1 MKNFIFSFLA
11 LLLLPTY
18 MMGQAQAIKG
28 KVVDS
33 NGMGIPGAIIASAD
47 ARATADADFD
57 GNFTINAKPGDVL
70 KISMLGFDSVSVPA
84 TAAPMTITLKEAG
97 DTALK
102 EVVVIGYGTRKKID
116 NTSAVASLKAED
128 VTKTK
133 VLNASQAI
141 QGKAAGV
148 QVTSSDAPGSTPS
161 VVIRGL
167 GTALGG
173 RNPLY
178 IVDGMPTEN
187 INNINTNDITS
198 YEILKDASALAIYG
212 TRAANGVIIIT
223 TKKGKGD
230 KVSVEVESFAGV
242 RTPLKKVKM
251 ANGDQYAAY
260 SNAALGTNTF
270 ATNQPVN
277 TNWLDEITRTG
288 SYTQNNISVSGA
300 SENIKYFFSAG
311 NYEEKAILNG
321 LDYSR
326 TTFRNNNEFK
336 LSKKVT
342 LNQNL
347 SFTSSK
353 SAPKPLGAF
362 TNAYKQSPI
371 VPVRFADGQYG
382 VSRVDA
388 NGVAGPVG
396 SSFNNVGNPVAQ
408 LDFYDEQQRS
418 VTLQGGLKLDW
429 EIIDGLKFTSQ
440 FNGEYYNWKQ
450 YNFED
455 KQGIWMAANPNKTEA
470 DYVAT
475 HEKDPVNLLTRG
487 REEYF
492 NWNLSNY
499 FTYNKVF
506 ANIHDVEVTA
516 GIEASVKGPRET
528 LTIARKNVSENSNY
542 WSLYNAKD
550 AKGVDYVADITSLY
564 DIRYNE
570 SRLASYFGRVQYKL
584 MDKYLFTG
592 TIRRDGSSN
601 FAKDYRWGTFPS
613 FGIGWV
619 MTKESFL
626 SDIKGVDLIKL
637 RGSWGRLGNQNVP
650 LNTQAYASGLNAY
663 LGGSLLYQ
671 GTTINSQIDPS
682 LSWEITEEASAGVD
696 FEFLSNR
703 LKGSFDVYDKNTNN
717 VILNTKPY
725 MTSGM
730 TISTPA
736 HVGEVSNKGFEV
748 ALRWDDKINDNLSY
762 WVGGNFSHNTNK
774 LAGLKDFDISPVVGG
789 NLGNGQDTKMLNK
802 TSVGQPLGSFYL
814 YEYAGIDPANG
825 KMLYYNAAG
834 DKVTQNLLDANKDKK
849 YVGSILPK
857 NNYGVT
863 LGLNYKNIDFSVDG
877 YGTGGAKVYNGK
889 KAQRFT
895 GENIEASLT
904 SNYWTPTNTTAA
916 NPKPFNEVPVA
927 STYYMESGDFFRI
940 NNITLGYKLPLTETS
955 FINYCRLYVNAIN
968 PFITQKFSGFSPEL
982 NGNGDPYGTQGIELD
997 AYPTLRS
1004 FVIGAN
1010 LKF

>member
-11 LLLLPTY
+11 LLLLPAY
-18 MMGQAQAIKG
+18 MSGQAIKG

-33 NGMGIPGAIIASAD
+33 SGMGIPGAIISASNS
-47 ARATADADFD
+47 RATADADFD
-57 GNFTINAKPGDVL
+57 GNFTINAKVGETL
-70 KISMLGFDSVSVPA
+70 KITMLGFDSVSLAA
-84 TAAPMTITLKEAG
+84 TLDPMTITLKESG
-97 DTALK
+97 DTVLK
-102 EVVVIGYGTRKKID
+102 DVVVIGYGTRKKVD
-116 NTSAVASLKAED
+116 NTSAITSLKAED

-148 QVTSSDAPGSTPS
+148 QVISSDLPGSTPS

-173 RNPLY
+173 RSPLY

-198 YEILKDASALAIYG
+198 YEILKDASSLAIYG

-230 KVSVEVESFAGV
+230 KVSVEIESFAGF
-242 RTPLKKVKM
+242 RNPLKKVKM
-251 ANGDQYAAY
+251 ADANQYAAY

-270 ATNQPVN
+270 AANQPVN
-277 TNWLDEITRTG
+277 TNWLDAITRTG
-288 SYTQNNISVSGA
+288 SYTQNNISISGA

-311 NYEEKAILNG
+311 NYEEQAILNG
-321 LDYSR
+321 LNYGR

-336 LSKKVT
+336 ISKKVT
-342 LNQNL
+342 LSQNL
-347 SFTSSK
+347 SFTSAN

-362 TNAYKQSPI
+362 TNAYKQSPL
-371 VPVRFADGQYG
+371 VPVRFSDGQYG
-382 VSRVDA
+382 VSRVNA
-388 NGVAGPVG
+388 SGVANQVG

-408 LDFYDEQQRS
+408 LDFYNEQQRS
-418 VTLQGGLKLDW
+418 VTLQGGLKLDY
-429 EIIDGLKFTSQ
+429 EIIKGLKFTSQ
-440 FNGEYYNWKQ
+440 FNGEYYSWKQ
-450 YNFED
+450 YNYED
-455 KQGIWMAANPNKTEA
+455 KQGIWMAANPNTTAA
-470 DYVAT
+470 DYVAS
-475 HEKDPVNLLTRG
+475 HKSDPVNLLTRG
-487 REEYF
+487 REQYF

-506 ANIHDVEVTA
+506 GGIHDLELTA
-516 GIEASVKGPRET
+516 GMEASVKGPRET
-528 LTIARKNVSENSNY
+528 LTIARKNVSPNSNY

-550 AKGVDYVADITSLY
+550 AHGVEYVGDITSLY
-564 DIRYNE
+564 DVTYNE
-570 SRLASYFGRVQYKL
+570 SRLASYFGRFQYKL
-584 MDKYLFTG
+584 MDRYLVTG

-613 FGIGWV
+613 FGLGWI
-619 MTKESFL
+619 MTKENFL
-626 SDIKGVDLIKL
+626 SNIKGLDLIKL
-637 RGSWGRLGNQNVP
+637 RGSWGKLGNQNVP
-650 LNTQAYASGLNAY
+650 LNSQAYASGLDAY
-663 LGGSLLYQ
+663 LGGSILYP

-682 LSWEITEEASAGVD
+682 LSWEITEEASVGLD
-696 FEFLSNR
+696 FELLNSR
-703 LKGSFDVYDKNTNN
+703 LKGSADYYDKNTSN

-725 MTSGM
+725 MSSGL
-730 TISTPA
+730 TIATPA
-736 HVGEVSNKGFEV
+736 HVGKVSNKGYELS
-748 ALRWDDKINDNLSY
+748 LRWDDKISDNLSY
-762 WVGGNFSHNTNK
+762 WVGGNFSQNINK
-774 LAGLKDFDISPVVGG
+774 LSSLKDFDISPVIGG

-802 TSVGQPLGSFYL
+802 TSVGQPLGSFYV

-834 DKVTQNLLDANKDKK
+834 DKVVQTALDATKDKK

-863 LGLNYKNIDFSVDG
+863 LGLTYKNIDFSVDG

-895 GENIEASLT
+895 GENVEASLT
-904 SNYWTPTNTTAA
+904 NNYWTAA
-916 NPKPFNEVPVA
+916 NPNASNPKPFNEVPVA
-927 STYYMESGDFFRI
+927 STYYLESGDFFRI
-940 NNITLGYKLPLTETS
+940 NNITLGYKLPLNDTS
-955 FINYCRLYVNAIN
+955 FVNYCRLYVNAIN

-982 NGNGDPYGTQGIELD
+982 NGDGNPYGNQGIELD

-1004 FVIGAN
+1004 FVVGAN